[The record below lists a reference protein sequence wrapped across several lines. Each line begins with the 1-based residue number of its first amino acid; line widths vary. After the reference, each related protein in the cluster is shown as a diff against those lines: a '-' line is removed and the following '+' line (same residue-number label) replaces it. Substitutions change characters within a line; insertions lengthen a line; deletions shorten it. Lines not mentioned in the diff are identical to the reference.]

1 MVVLVVIGALTV
13 AFFAATLGLGLG
25 LGLALVLLIGL
36 VLDLD
41 FDLFVRGTVVV
52 VALLIFGA

>member
-13 AFFAATLGLGLG
+13 AFFAATLGLA
-25 LGLALVLLIGL
+25 LALVLLIGL

-41 FDLFVRGTVVV
+41 LYFFVRGTVVV